1 MKKSGEKAKAQMIL
15 QSHLCF
21 LCLFAAIETGAQPRV
36 DYSQFRHSN
45 PKHQLEC
52 QTCHKFP
59 SQNWKAV
66 RKEAD
71 AFPDISEF
79 PEHQSCIGCHRK
91 QFFARERPAPRIC
104 LNCHVKATPNDTAR
118 YPFPSLR
125 EAFLATP
132 RGATF
137 VAEFRVQFPHDKHS
151 DQECTDCHQSA
162 ESPKTKPL
170 AHALCFTC
178 HNQES
183 ELPPSPQSC
192 DTCHKIGG
200 ESSQRLFAHAQQ
212 SPTDYSQFKHDNKNH
227 ARLPCL
233 LCHRRENNSAQPAL
247 PGKDQ
252 HTPCVGCHAPLFA
265 NNSGPICTICHA
277 DDLKTVKAFPPL
289 KSFGSKFDHALHAT
303 AGAKC
308 GSCHRPLNRGVA
320 LTIPNGARA
329 HNACFSCH
337 QPQAKA
343 NERDISSCGVCHQ
356 TGPLERVSTRA
367 IAFRRGFSHAHH
379 DRSESLNCSDCH
391 RVRAGD
397 SQRKEVTAPIPLNHH
412 APARGFSCMSC
423 HNGKR
428 AFGGDDFAVCTRCHK
443 GSQWRF

>member
-1 MKKSGEKAKAQMIL
+1 MSHEKAQKIL
-15 QSHLCF
+15 QGHLCF
-21 LCLFAAIETGAQPRV
+21 LCLFAAIEGAAQTRV
-36 DYSQFRHSN
+36 DYTRFSHAN
-45 PKHQLEC
+45 PKHRLEC

-59 SQNWKAV
+59 SANWQSV
-66 RKEAD
+66 RKEGD

-79 PEHQSCIGCHRK
+79 PDHASCINCHRK

-104 LNCHVKATPNDTAR
+104 VNCHVKATPNDTSR

-125 EAFLATP
+125 EAFMATP

-151 DQECTDCHQSA
+151 DQECTDCHESP

-192 DTCHKIGG
+192 DACHKTGS
-200 ESSQRLFAHAQQ
+200 ETSRRLFAHAAPQATN
-212 SPTDYSQFKHDNKNH
+212 TDYSRFKHDNKNH

-233 LCHRRENNSAQPAL
+233 LCHRRENNSAQPTL

-265 NNSGPICTICHA
+265 NNSGPICTICHTEA
-277 DDLKTVKAFPPL
+277 GAKTVKAFPPL
-289 KSFGSKFDHALHAT
+289 QSFGSRFDHAVHAN
-303 AGAKC
+303 AKC
-308 GSCHRPLNRGVA
+308 GSCHRSTNRGVA
-320 LTIPNGARA
+320 LTIPIGVNA
-329 HNACFSCH
+329 HNTCFSCH
-337 QPQAKA
+337 GPQAKV
-343 NERDISSCGVCHQ
+343 NGRDISSCGVCHRPE
-356 TGPLERVSTRA
+356 PLVRASTRA
-367 IAFRRGFSHAHH
+367 VAFRRGFSHADH
-379 DRSESLNCSDCH
+379 DNSESLRCSDCH
-391 RVRAGD
+391 KFLTGNA
-397 SQRKEVTAPIPLNHH
+397 RKDVTAPIPLNHH

-428 AFGGDDFAVCTRCHK
+428 AFGGDDFAVCTRCHE
-443 GSQWRF
+443 GSRWRF